1 MHLQFAYDLLFVHSW
16 LFGLFGN
23 SWAFC
28 KHISKT
34 VFVTVEMTSA
44 TSSHNNINSLIT
56 APLTKDTEGLK
67 IILSLLSWWQ
77 MHFKPKPPSLSHL
90 LFLPSFHFGDVCA
103 ARLRAVSLI
112 SPETL
117 MTQRAKR
124 RPAGSARLYTLI
136 HEHISL
142 TCSLIWALKEHIYKH
157 MLRGLGVSARL
168 QQNTVSSIRA

>member
-1 MHLQFAYDLLFVHSW
+1 MHLQFAYDFLFVHSW

-28 KHISKT
+28 NHISKT

-77 MHFKPKPPSLSHL
+77 THFKSKPSSLSHL
-90 LFLPSFHFGDVCA
+90 LFLSILSFWRCVCSAAESRLSDFPRDTDESESEAQTCRFGSSLHTHSWA
-103 ARLRAVSLI
+103 HQPHLLPYLGFKRAHLQTHASWTGRL
-112 SPETL
+112 
-117 MTQRAKR
+117 
-124 RPAGSARLYTLI
+124 
-136 HEHISL
+136 
-142 TCSLIWALKEHIYKH
+142 C
-157 MLRGLGVSARL
+157 
-168 QQNTVSSIRA
+168 